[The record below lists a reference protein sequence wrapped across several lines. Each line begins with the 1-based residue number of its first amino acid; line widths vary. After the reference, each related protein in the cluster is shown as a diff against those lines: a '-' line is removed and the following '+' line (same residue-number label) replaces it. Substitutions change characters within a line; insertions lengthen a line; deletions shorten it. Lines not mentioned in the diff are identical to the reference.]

1 MRCCLFQVVDEGR
14 EGATGVPR
22 LGVLWD
28 DDHVVDA
35 HWACVVSL
43 ATHMPAKRAGEIAM
57 SLCPP
62 DLVSF
67 LESGR
72 HAWNALGDSLERL
85 GPRLTELHLET
96 PDGDPV
102 LHHFDDV
109 RIRPVVGWAVRAA
122 PAVRG
127 HGYRTMEVAG
137 APGAIPFQLH
147 TDGRA
152 YLPEYLVVIG
162 RGGEDVDEDA
172 AWDHVA
178 LVTETRPTDPIDAAV
193 LRTPDELG
201 PRDDLLRATVATA
214 VSEASRYAPL
224 EIGDVVRTG
233 LALVANIVDLTVEEG
248 EPIRLDDE
256 AHLTSG
262 G

>member
-1 MRCCLFQVVDEGR
+1 MRCCLFQVVDAGR
-14 EGATGVPR
+14 EAATPAPR
-22 LGVLWD
+22 LGVLWGD
-28 DDHVVDA
+28 EHVIDA
-35 HWACVVSL
+35 HAACVASL
-43 ATHMPAKRAGEIAM
+43 STHMTPRRASEIAM

-62 DLVSF
+62 DLVDF

-72 HAWNALGDSLERL
+72 HAWNALRDSLDRL
-85 GPRLTELHLET
+85 GPRIADLRIET

-109 RIRPVVGWAVRAA
+109 RVRPVVGWAMRAA

-127 HGYRTMEVAG
+127 RGYRTMEVSL
-137 APGAIPFQLH
+137 PGASTPFQLH

-152 YLPEYLVVIG
+152 YLPEYLAIIG
-162 RGGEDVDEDA
+162 RAAEDVPENE

-178 LVTETRPTDPIDAAV
+178 LLSETRPTDPIDAAV

-201 PRDDLLRATVATA
+201 PGDDVLRSAVETA
-214 VSEASRYAPL
+214 VSEASRHAPL

-233 LALVANIVDLTVEEG
+233 LALVANVVDLTVEEQQ
-248 EPIRLDDE
+248 PIRLDDE

>member
-1 MRCCLFQVVDEGR
+1 VI
-14 EGATGVPR
+14 
-22 LGVLWD
+22 
-28 DDHVVDA
+28 DA
-35 HWACVVSL
+35 HAACVASL
-43 ATHMPAKRAGEIAM
+43 STHMTPRRASEIAM

-62 DLVSF
+62 DLLAF

-72 HAWNALGDSLERL
+72 HAWNALGDSLDRL
-85 GPRLTELHLET
+85 GPKISDPALTT
-96 PDGDPV
+96 PDGEPV
-102 LHHFDDV
+102 LRHFDDV
-109 RIRPVVGWAVRAA
+109 RVRPVVGWALRAA
-122 PAVRG
+122 PAARG
-127 HGYRTMEVAG
+127 HGYRTIQVDASLG
-137 APGAIPFQLH
+137 SSPFQLH

-162 RGGEDVDEDA
+162 RSAEEVDEDA

-201 PRDDLLRATVATA
+201 PDDEVLQGTVAAA
-214 VSEASRYAPL
+214 VSEASQHAPL

-248 EPIRLDDE
+248 EPIRLTDE
-256 AHLTSG
+256 AHLTSNG
-262 G
+262 

>member
-1 MRCCLFQVVDEGR
+1 MRCCLFQVLDAGH
-14 EGATGVPR
+14 GATAAAPR
-22 LGVLWD
+22 LGVLLG
-28 DDHVVDA
+28 DDHVIDA
-35 HWACVVSL
+35 HAACVTSL
-43 ATHMPAKRAGEIAM
+43 SLHMPARRASEIAM

-62 DLVSF
+62 ELVAF

-72 HAWNALGDSLERL
+72 HAWNALADSLDRL
-85 GPRLTELHLET
+85 GPRLTDELET

-102 LHHFDDV
+102 RHHFDDV
-109 RIRPVVGWAVRAA
+109 RIRPIVGWALRAA
-122 PAVRG
+122 PAARG
-127 HGYRTMEVAG
+127 HGYRTLDVPVDAG
-137 APGAIPFQLH
+137 ATPFQLH

-152 YLPEYLVVIG
+152 YLPEYLVVVG
-162 RGGEDVDEDA
+162 RSAEELDEDE

-178 LVTETRPTDPIDAAV
+178 LVSETRPTDPIDAAV

-201 PRDDLLRATVATA
+201 PDDEVLRSTVAA
-214 VSEASRYAPL
+214 ALREASAHAPL

-233 LALVANIVDLTVEEG
+233 LALVANLVDLTVEERQ
-248 EPIRLDDE
+248 PIRLDDE

>member
-1 MRCCLFQVVDEGR
+1 M
-14 EGATGVPR
+14 
-22 LGVLWD
+22 LWGED
-28 DDHVVDA
+28 RVIDA
-35 HWACVVSL
+35 HAACVASL
-43 ATHMPAKRAGEIAM
+43 STHMPPKRASEIAM
-57 SLCPP
+57 ALCPP
-62 DLVSF
+62 ELVAF

-85 GPRLTELHLET
+85 GPRIDDPYLET

-102 LHHFDDV
+102 VHPFDDV

-122 PAVRG
+122 PTARG
-127 HGYRTMEVAG
+127 RGYRTIDVEVALG
-137 APGAIPFQLH
+137 ATPFQLH

-152 YLPEYLVVIG
+152 YLPEYLVVVG
-162 RGGEDVDEDA
+162 KAAEDVDEED

-178 LVTETRPTDPIDAAV
+178 LVSETRPTDPIDAAV

-201 PRDDLLRATVATA
+201 PDDEVLRTTVAA
-214 VSEASRYAPL
+214 AISDASSHAPL
-224 EIGDVVRTG
+224 ETGDVVRTG
-233 LALVANIVDLTVEEG
+233 LALVANIVDLTIEER
-248 EPIRLDDE
+248 EPIRLTDE